1 MNLTANTIKPNGLI
15 DGVHREVIV
24 TQHERTDELNQRLAS
39 RYFPDIP
46 LEPNFSSRPLSTKYN
61 LPMLVAPTV
70 PISQGIEHNVQTN
83 FNPASRTGPYK
94 TYARNIDTETVLRN
108 QTMALQHSS
117 QSVYVPSSTSDLY
130 RVEVV
135 ARPVAQPYAGLFDQP
150 TFVDR
155 ARPNLAGIGQDRFF
169 NSTRTQLRQ

>member
-46 LEPNFSSRPLSTKYN
+46 LEPNFSPRPLSTKYN

-70 PISQGIEHNVQTN
+70 PIRQGIKHNVQTN

-94 TYARNIDTETVLRN
+94 TYARNIDTEAVLRN

-150 TFVDR
+150 TFADR
-155 ARPNLAGIGQDRFF
+155 VRPNLAGIGQDRFF